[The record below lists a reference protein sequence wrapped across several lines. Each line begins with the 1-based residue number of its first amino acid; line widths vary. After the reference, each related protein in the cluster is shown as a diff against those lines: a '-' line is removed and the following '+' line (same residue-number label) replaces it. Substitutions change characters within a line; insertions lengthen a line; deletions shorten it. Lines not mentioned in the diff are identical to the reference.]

1 MHWPNFV
8 TPFDKL
14 VELHK
19 PSWNCTQRTITPKC
33 YQIHSNTQISPH
45 TKQCSLSWTMCL
57 EIWIKPT
64 QHAQS
69 LQSST
74 KAGSLLQSITPSS
87 CAMHLRWDMMR
98 APSCTCFVYSCH
110 RSLALLCPIKQIS
123 HSQSRRWFVY
133 ASLLTTDNK
142 QSRIDRSHA
151 QFLHR
156 HIWDTSPAHHHMLP
170 LPYWLLPLPLE
181 CILALWTCL
190 LGKPMLSG

>member
-1 MHWPNFV
+1 MHG
-8 TPFDKL
+8 
-14 VELHK
+14 
-19 PSWNCTQRTITPKC
+19 
-33 YQIHSNTQISPH
+33 NTWTSPH

-74 KAGSLLQSITPSS
+74 KAGSLLQSIIPSS
-87 CAMHLRWDMMR
+87 YAMHLRQDMMR
-98 APSCTCFVYSCH
+98 VSSCTCFIYSCH
-110 RSLALLCPIKQIS
+110 RSLALLCPTKQMS
-123 HSQSRRWFVY
+123 HSQSRRWFIY
-133 ASLLTTDNK
+133 TSLSTTDNK

-156 HIWDTSPAHHHMLP
+156 HVWDTSPAHHHMLP

-181 CILALWTCL
+181 HTLALWIHL